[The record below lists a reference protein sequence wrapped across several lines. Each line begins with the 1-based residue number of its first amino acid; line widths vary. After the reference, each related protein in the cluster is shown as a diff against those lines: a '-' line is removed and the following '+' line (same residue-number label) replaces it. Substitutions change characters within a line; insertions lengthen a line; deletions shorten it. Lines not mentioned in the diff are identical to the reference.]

1 MKKKTKEIIETTTLA
16 VGVILLSAAAFYSS
30 KETGKTELKT
40 DRKEQITS
48 EQETKEAYE
57 AAQKELSFWYS
68 DADCRNY
75 FEQCAVDYY
84 AKTGIAVGIRYV
96 DEESYLEQIY
106 DATMTEE
113 DYPDLYLAW
122 NDAKDKAYLYGV
134 ATEEEYPLFF
144 DTLVMVYQKENFP
157 EAPESISE
165 ILDYGQNNLLGE
177 GVGNLLE
184 WNVADGFYDYPFV
197 GTEVEWN
204 ETDYT
209 LLTTYGEKYNDELTF
224 FKNLSETVGIDTD
237 EIDRNQVVENFNQG
251 ASLCAIIDSDDLNKM
266 TAENYGVCGLP
277 MLDDTTPMQG
287 RTLGFLYCNKDKVI
301 CQKDIEQEFLISRA
315 TASKMLQSMEKKELI
330 TRKELKEDARLKQI
344 LLTKKGEQ
352 QHLKMMNFF
361 SGVEK
366 LLVDGMTKEEADE
379 LSSLLKRVR
388 HNLEKNL

>member
-144 DTLVMVYQKENFP
+144 DTLVMVYQKENDIFLVSMPAPDISLANRKSYKTVFYQLPFP
-157 EAPESISE
+157 KKNLFLYFLGYISE
-165 ILDYGQNNLLGE
+165 QQ
-177 GVGNLLE
+177 
-184 WNVADGFYDYPFV
+184 
-197 GTEVEWN
+197 
-204 ETDYT
+204 
-209 LLTTYGEKYNDELTF
+209 
-224 FKNLSETVGIDTD
+224 KNSIPS
-237 EIDRNQVVENFNQG
+237 Q
-251 ASLCAIIDSDDLNKM
+251 
-266 TAENYGVCGLP
+266 
-277 MLDDTTPMQG
+277 
-287 RTLGFLYCNKDKVI
+287 
-301 CQKDIEQEFLISRA
+301 
-315 TASKMLQSMEKKELI
+315 
-330 TRKELKEDARLKQI
+330 
-344 LLTKKGEQ
+344 
-352 QHLKMMNFF
+352 
-361 SGVEK
+361 
-366 LLVDGMTKEEADE
+366 
-379 LSSLLKRVR
+379 
-388 HNLEKNL
+388 

>member
-1 MKKKTKEIIETTTLA
+1 M
-16 VGVILLSAAAFYSS
+16 
-30 KETGKTELKT
+30 
-40 DRKEQITS
+40 
-48 EQETKEAYE
+48 
-57 AAQKELSFWYS
+57 
-68 DADCRNY
+68 
-75 FEQCAVDYY
+75 DYY

-113 DYPDLYLAW
+113 DYPDLYLVW

-224 FKNLSETVGIDTD
+224 FKNLSETVGIDTN

-287 RTLGFLYCNKDKVI
+287 VARTG
-301 CQKDIEQEFLISRA
+301 
-315 TASKMLQSMEKKELI
+315 
-330 TRKELKEDARLKQI
+330 I
-344 LLTKKGEQ
+344 LLVNE
-352 QHLKMMNFF
+352 F
-361 SGVEK
+361 SGEK
-366 LLVDGMTKEEADE
+366 DMAADFAAFIEKEEVDALHAMTGHISTDE
-379 LSSLLKRVR
+379 GASRDETEQAAFMQYQNSRLVPDAANAGEFWSEFTRQMKALWNGGSLPQ
-388 HNLEKNL
+388 E

>member
-30 KETGKTELKT
+30 KETWKTELKT

-48 EQETKEAYE
+48 EQETKEAYK

-113 DYPDLYLAW
+113 DYPDLYLVW

-209 LLTTYGEKYNDELTF
+209 LLTTYGEKYNDE
-224 FKNLSETVGIDTD
+224 
-237 EIDRNQVVENFNQG
+237 
-251 ASLCAIIDSDDLNKM
+251 
-266 TAENYGVCGLP
+266 
-277 MLDDTTPMQG
+277 
-287 RTLGFLYCNKDKVI
+287 
-301 CQKDIEQEFLISRA
+301 
-315 TASKMLQSMEKKELI
+315 
-330 TRKELKEDARLKQI
+330 
-344 LLTKKGEQ
+344 
-352 QHLKMMNFF
+352 
-361 SGVEK
+361 
-366 LLVDGMTKEEADE
+366 
-379 LSSLLKRVR
+379 
-388 HNLEKNL
+388 

>member
-84 AKTGIAVGIRYV
+84 AKTGIAVGSCYV

-144 DTLVMVYQKENFP
+144 DTLVMVYQKENFL
-157 EAPESISE
+157 EASE
-165 ILDYGQNNLLGE
+165 A
-177 GVGNLLE
+177 E
-184 WNVADGFYDYPFV
+184 WEFIKEHVIDKRTGSEWFWEVNPDGSPIADRPIVEPWKCPYHNGRMCM
-197 GTEVEWN
+197 EV
-204 ETDYT
+204 
-209 LLTTYGEKYNDELTF
+209 
-224 FKNLSETVGIDTD
+224 I
-237 EIDRNQVVENFNQG
+237 R
-251 ASLCAIIDSDDLNKM
+251 
-266 TAENYGVCGLP
+266 
-277 MLDDTTPMQG
+277 
-287 RTLGFLYCNKDKVI
+287 
-301 CQKDIEQEFLISRA
+301 
-315 TASKMLQSMEKKELI
+315 
-330 TRKELKEDARLKQI
+330 RL
-344 LLTKKGEQ
+344 
-352 QHLKMMNFF
+352 
-361 SGVEK
+361 
-366 LLVDGMTKEEADE
+366 
-379 LSSLLKRVR
+379 
-388 HNLEKNL
+388 

>member
-30 KETGKTELKT
+30 KETWKTELKT

-204 ETDYT
+204 ETD
-209 LLTTYGEKYNDELTF
+209 
-224 FKNLSETVGIDTD
+224 

-287 RTLGFLYCNKDKVI
+287 VARTG
-301 CQKDIEQEFLISRA
+301 
-315 TASKMLQSMEKKELI
+315 
-330 TRKELKEDARLKQI
+330 I
-344 LLTKKGEQ
+344 LLVNE
-352 QHLKMMNFF
+352 F
-361 SGVEK
+361 SGEK
-366 LLVDGMTKEEADE
+366 DMASDFAAFIEKEEVDTLHAMTGHISTAEGASRDE
-379 LSSLLKRVR
+379 AEQAAFMQYQNSQLVPDAANAGEFWSEFTRQMKALWNGGSLPQ
-388 HNLEKNL
+388 E

>member
-30 KETGKTELKT
+30 RETGKTELKT

-122 NDAKDKAYLYGV
+122 NDAKGKAYLYGV

-144 DTLVMVYQKENFP
+144 NTLVMVYQKENFP

-204 ETDYT
+204 ETDCT
-209 LLTTYGEKYNDELTF
+209 LSTTYGEKYNDELTF

-251 ASLCAIIDSDDLNKM
+251 ASL
-266 TAENYGVCGLP
+266 
-277 MLDDTTPMQG
+277 
-287 RTLGFLYCNKDKVI
+287 
-301 CQKDIEQEFLISRA
+301 
-315 TASKMLQSMEKKELI
+315 
-330 TRKELKEDARLKQI
+330 
-344 LLTKKGEQ
+344 
-352 QHLKMMNFF
+352 
-361 SGVEK
+361 
-366 LLVDGMTKEEADE
+366 
-379 LSSLLKRVR
+379 
-388 HNLEKNL
+388 

>member
-144 DTLVMVYQKENFP
+144 DTLVMVYQKENDIFLVSMPAPDISLANRRSYKTVFYQLPFP
-157 EAPESISE
+157 KKNLFLYFLGYISE
-165 ILDYGQNNLLGE
+165 QQ
-177 GVGNLLE
+177 
-184 WNVADGFYDYPFV
+184 
-197 GTEVEWN
+197 
-204 ETDYT
+204 
-209 LLTTYGEKYNDELTF
+209 
-224 FKNLSETVGIDTD
+224 KNSIPS
-237 EIDRNQVVENFNQG
+237 Q
-251 ASLCAIIDSDDLNKM
+251 
-266 TAENYGVCGLP
+266 
-277 MLDDTTPMQG
+277 
-287 RTLGFLYCNKDKVI
+287 
-301 CQKDIEQEFLISRA
+301 
-315 TASKMLQSMEKKELI
+315 
-330 TRKELKEDARLKQI
+330 
-344 LLTKKGEQ
+344 
-352 QHLKMMNFF
+352 
-361 SGVEK
+361 
-366 LLVDGMTKEEADE
+366 
-379 LSSLLKRVR
+379 
-388 HNLEKNL
+388 

>member
-16 VGVILLSAAAFYSS
+16 VGLILLSAAAFYSS

-144 DTLVMVYQKENFP
+144 DTLVMVYQKENDIFLVSMPAPDISLANRRSYKTVFYQLPFP
-157 EAPESISE
+157 KKNLFLYFLGYISE
-165 ILDYGQNNLLGE
+165 QQ
-177 GVGNLLE
+177 
-184 WNVADGFYDYPFV
+184 
-197 GTEVEWN
+197 
-204 ETDYT
+204 
-209 LLTTYGEKYNDELTF
+209 
-224 FKNLSETVGIDTD
+224 KNSIPS
-237 EIDRNQVVENFNQG
+237 Q
-251 ASLCAIIDSDDLNKM
+251 
-266 TAENYGVCGLP
+266 
-277 MLDDTTPMQG
+277 
-287 RTLGFLYCNKDKVI
+287 
-301 CQKDIEQEFLISRA
+301 
-315 TASKMLQSMEKKELI
+315 
-330 TRKELKEDARLKQI
+330 
-344 LLTKKGEQ
+344 
-352 QHLKMMNFF
+352 
-361 SGVEK
+361 
-366 LLVDGMTKEEADE
+366 
-379 LSSLLKRVR
+379 
-388 HNLEKNL
+388 

>member
-1 MKKKTKEIIETTTLA
+1 M
-16 VGVILLSAAAFYSS
+16 
-30 KETGKTELKT
+30 
-40 DRKEQITS
+40 
-48 EQETKEAYE
+48 
-57 AAQKELSFWYS
+57 
-68 DADCRNY
+68 
-75 FEQCAVDYY
+75 DYY

-209 LLTTYGEKYNDELTF
+209 LLTTYVEKYNDELTF
-224 FKNLSETVGIDTD
+224 FK
-237 EIDRNQVVENFNQG
+237 
-251 ASLCAIIDSDDLNKM
+251 
-266 TAENYGVCGLP
+266 
-277 MLDDTTPMQG
+277 
-287 RTLGFLYCNKDKVI
+287 
-301 CQKDIEQEFLISRA
+301 
-315 TASKMLQSMEKKELI
+315 
-330 TRKELKEDARLKQI
+330 
-344 LLTKKGEQ
+344 
-352 QHLKMMNFF
+352 
-361 SGVEK
+361 K
-366 LLVDGMTKEEADE
+366 L
-379 LSSLLKRVR
+379 
-388 HNLEKNL
+388 

>member
-30 KETGKTELKT
+30 KETWKTELKT

-48 EQETKEAYE
+48 EQETKEAYK

-84 AKTGIAVGIRYV
+84 AKAGIAVGIRYV
-96 DEESYLEQIY
+96 
-106 DATMTEE
+106 
-113 DYPDLYLAW
+113 
-122 NDAKDKAYLYGV
+122 
-134 ATEEEYPLFF
+134 EEEYPLFF

-224 FKNLSETVGIDTD
+224 FKNLSETVGIDTN

-287 RTLGFLYCNKDKVI
+287 VARTG
-301 CQKDIEQEFLISRA
+301 
-315 TASKMLQSMEKKELI
+315 
-330 TRKELKEDARLKQI
+330 I
-344 LLTKKGEQ
+344 LLVNE
-352 QHLKMMNFF
+352 F
-361 SGVEK
+361 SGEK
-366 LLVDGMTKEEADE
+366 DMAADFAAFIEKEEVDALHAMTGHISTDE
-379 LSSLLKRVR
+379 GASRDETEQAAFMQYQNSQLVPDAANAGEFWSEFTRQMKALWNGGSLPQ
-388 HNLEKNL
+388 E

>member
-30 KETGKTELKT
+30 KETWKTELKT

-134 ATEEEYPLFF
+134 ATEEE
-144 DTLVMVYQKENFP
+144 TH
-157 EAPESISE
+157 
-165 ILDYGQNNLLGE
+165 
-177 GVGNLLE
+177 
-184 WNVADGFYDYPFV
+184 
-197 GTEVEWN
+197 
-204 ETDYT
+204 
-209 LLTTYGEKYNDELTF
+209 
-224 FKNLSETVGIDTD
+224 
-237 EIDRNQVVENFNQG
+237 
-251 ASLCAIIDSDDLNKM
+251 C
-266 TAENYGVCGLP
+266 
-277 MLDDTTPMQG
+277 
-287 RTLGFLYCNKDKVI
+287 
-301 CQKDIEQEFLISRA
+301 FLI
-315 TASKMLQSMEKKELI
+315 
-330 TRKELKEDARLKQI
+330 
-344 LLTKKGEQ
+344 
-352 QHLKMMNFF
+352 HW
-361 SGVEK
+361 
-366 LLVDGMTKEEADE
+366 
-379 LSSLLKRVR
+379 
-388 HNLEKNL
+388 